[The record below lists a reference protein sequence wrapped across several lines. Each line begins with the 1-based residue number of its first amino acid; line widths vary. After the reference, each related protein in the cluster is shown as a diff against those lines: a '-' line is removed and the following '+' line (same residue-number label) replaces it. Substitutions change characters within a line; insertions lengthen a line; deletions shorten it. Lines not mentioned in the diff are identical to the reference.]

1 MRRRPQP
8 ESSSA
13 LKFNR
18 PLESPIGDVGLVLS
32 GGGVRAA
39 YQAGSLRALAQLM
52 GSDIAHPSVI
62 VGSSIG
68 AINGLVLGATIGAGI
83 DHSVSVLEELWRER
97 TFGNTFG
104 GSMTLS
110 FVRAIRIAIEQY
122 VAPGPHNS
130 STAVFDPSPLRQRI
144 DDVINS
150 HGGLSP
156 ETRAPFLRALGVM
169 TTVEGPTRRPL
180 LFLSSHQ
187 HLDKTA
193 LQGAS
198 FEVCQIEN
206 ISAKHGFASAAL
218 PSILPAVD
226 IDTEAG
232 TVSLVDGGISQ
243 NIPIDPVVR
252 LGASRIVVI
261 DISGRAWWLDR
272 YGERHDTRPS
282 WEVPAGTDTFCMR
295 PPELFVVRNQ
305 RPFGPILKQAV
316 GGSTKRF
323 MASVGA
329 IWPLF
334 SLIKRKLG
342 EEAAYEV
349 MTYVALDPEFMN
361 GLMEMGYHET
371 TSMIRERRGRFVDAE
386 AAAEALRV

>member
-1 MRRRPQP
+1 
-8 ESSSA
+8 
-13 LKFNR
+13 
-18 PLESPIGDVGLVLS
+18 
-32 GGGVRAA
+32 
-39 YQAGSLRALAQLM
+39 M
-52 GSDIAHPSVI
+52 GSEISHPSVI
-62 VGSSIG
+62 IGSSIG
-68 AINGLVLGATIGAGI
+68 AINGLIMGATLGKGI
-83 DHSVSVLEELWRER
+83 EHSVGVLEELWRER
-97 TFGNTFG
+97 NFRNTFG

-110 FVRAIRIAIEQY
+110 FVRAVRIAIEQY

-130 STAVFDPSPLRQRI
+130 NMAVFDPTPLRQRI
-144 DDVINS
+144 DQVINS
-150 HGGLSP
+150 HGGLRP
-156 ETRAPFLRALGVM
+156 ENRAPFLRALGVM

-187 HLDKTA
+187 HLDQPA

-198 FEVCQIEN
+198 FEVCHIDD
-206 ISAKHGFASAAL
+206 ISSKHGFASAAL
-218 PSILPAVD
+218 PSILPAVE
-226 IDTEAG
+226 IDTEGG

-252 LGASRIVVI
+252 LGASRIIVI

-349 MTYVALDPEFMN
+349 MTYVALDPEFLN

-371 TSMIRERRGRFVDAE
+371 TSIIRARRGRFTDADSAQQE
-386 AAAEALRV
+386 LRA